1 MAIAGGTGGRDVARA
16 RKELSNRD
24 QYEQHSRD
32 SFARMGLCFVISRQS
47 ISGRTLALVD
57 EVPMKLTRLHI
68 ANHSRIADVSIDIR
82 DHLVLVGAN
91 DVGKSSVLRCLQL
104 VLGASTAQLYAQITG
119 DDFRDADSEFVIE
132 VELVDFSDEEKAAFP
147 DEIDIDA
154 ITGAGTLALRLSAS
168 IDANET
174 LNVERIAVGAG
185 TRRQL
190 SRAQLDAIGW
200 RFLSATSQA
209 RELRDDRRSA
219 LKDLLEAVELGAEK
233 ADFDGAVQQLAT
245 VLSESTVMES
255 VREDLAA
262 QLTRALP
269 STIDTDDLAF
279 VPGSSAEQ
287 DVLSDVRLQIQKDG
301 ALRDLTAQS
310 DGMRALYAIA
320 LYDLTSSGANVV
332 GIDEPEIH
340 LHPTSQRSLARLLKA
355 SSNQKIIA
363 THSPDIVGAFDPDS
377 IVVIKSGG
385 VAVQPLAGFLT
396 SDERLTVRWWVRDR
410 LEPLTARRVVAV
422 EGIADRIIVE
432 RAADLTSRTL
442 DRLGV
447 SLVETNGAGDMG
459 AIYTLFGPSGF
470 DVPLSLLIDADAET
484 DTAAKLGVQPAD
496 LNANFVWVSRAD
508 LEDEYV
514 AAIGAAPLQAAL
526 AASTLFKPNQL
537 RTLRATGPGGTFTDV
552 DVANF
557 CRSYKVNAALVAVSV
572 LDGAAARAIRSVEGM
587 LAQVE
592 ASL

>member
-1 MAIAGGTGGRDVARA
+1 
-16 RKELSNRD
+16 
-24 QYEQHSRD
+24 
-32 SFARMGLCFVISRQS
+32 
-47 ISGRTLALVD
+47 
-57 EVPMKLTRLHI
+57 MKLTRIHI
-68 ANHSRIADVSIDIR
+68 QNHARIADVEIEVR

-91 DVGKSSVLRCLQL
+91 DVGKSSMLRCLQL
-104 VLGASTAQLYAQITG
+104 VLGASTAQLYAQVTG
-119 DDFRDADSEFVIE
+119 EDFRDPDHEFVVE
-132 VELVDFSDEEKAAFP
+132 VELNGFSDDEKAAFP

-154 ITGAGTLALRLSAS
+154 TTGEATLTLRLSAT
-168 IDANET
+168 IDASET
-174 LNVERIAVGAG
+174 MNIERIAVGAG

-190 SRAQLDAIGW
+190 SRSQLEAIGW

-209 RELRDDRRSA
+209 RELREDRRSA
-219 LKDLLEAVELGAEK
+219 VRDLLDAVELGAEK
-233 ADFDGAVQQLAT
+233 TDFDDAVQQLAT
-245 VLSESTVMES
+245 VLSESAIMEG
-255 VREDLAA
+255 VRADLAK
-262 QLTRALP
+262 QLTKALP
-269 STIDTDDLAF
+269 SAIGTTDLAF

-287 DVLSDVRLQIQKDG
+287 DVLSGVRLQVQKDG
-301 ALRDLTAQS
+301 ELRDLTSQS

-385 VAVQPLAGFLT
+385 NVVQPQAGFLT

-410 LEPLTARRVVAV
+410 LEPLTARRVIAV

-432 RAADLTSRTL
+432 RAADLTNRTL

-459 AIYTLFGPSGF
+459 AINTLFGSAGF
-470 DVPLSLLIDADAET
+470 NVPLSMLIDADAEI
-484 DTAAKLGVQPAD
+484 DTAGKLGVQPAD
-496 LNANFVWVSRAD
+496 LNSNYVWVSRAD

-514 AAIGAAPLQAAL
+514 AAIGAAPLRTAL
-526 AASTLFKPNQL
+526 TASTLFRPNQL
-537 RTLRATGPGGTFTDV
+537 RRLTATGPGGSFTDA
-552 DVANF
+552 DVASF
-557 CRSYKVNAALVAVSV
+557 CRLYKVNAALVAVSL
-572 LDGAAARAIRSVEGM
+572 LDDSAARAITSIDGM
-587 LAQVE
+587 LTQVE